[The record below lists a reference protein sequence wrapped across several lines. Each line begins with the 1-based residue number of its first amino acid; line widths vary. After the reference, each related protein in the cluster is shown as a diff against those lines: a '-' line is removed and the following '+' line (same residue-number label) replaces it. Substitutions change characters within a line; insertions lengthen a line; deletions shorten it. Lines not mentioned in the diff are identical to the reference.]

1 MPKATSKFTC
11 QQCGYE
17 SVKWMGRCP
26 DCGEWNSFVET
37 VSPTLSG
44 ARRGGGGLRATVAQ
58 PVPLTEVEAVDARR
72 MSTGSPEFDRVL
84 GGGIVPGTLM
94 LVGGD
99 PGIGKSTLMA
109 QTAGHLALHE
119 GPVLYVSAEE
129 SNQQIRLRADR
140 LGIATPRLLLL
151 GETDIDAIV
160 ETAEQAHPALIVVDS
175 IQTVASAQLPSAP
188 GSISQVR
195 ECTLRLMQMAKR
207 TQISVCIIGHVTKEG
222 TVAGPRTLEHM
233 VDAVLYL
240 EGERFHVYR
249 LLRGA
254 KNRFGATNEVGVFEM
269 RGEGMV
275 DVLNPSGLFLTEH
288 HGQASGSAVVVSM
301 EGTRPMLVEVQALAT
316 TTAFGNPRCTTTGVD
331 HNRVLMLLAVLTKRV
346 GLALGTQ
353 DVYVNVAGG
362 FTLDEPAVDLGIAA
376 AVASSFRERAALRAA
391 CRSASARGGKARLQT
406 LCIARIEY
414 RREVQR

>member
-1 MPKATSKFTC
+1 
-11 QQCGYE
+11 
-17 SVKWMGRCP
+17 V
-26 DCGEWNSFVET
+26 
-37 VSPTLSG
+37 
-44 ARRGGGGLRATVAQ
+44 
-58 PVPLTEVEAVDARR
+58 
-72 MSTGSPEFDRVL
+72 
-84 GGGIVPGTLM
+84 
-94 LVGGD
+94 
-99 PGIGKSTLMA
+99 
-109 QTAGHLALHE
+109 
-119 GPVLYVSAEE
+119 
-129 SNQQIRLRADR
+129 
-140 LGIATPRLLLL
+140 
-151 GETDIDAIV
+151 
-160 ETAEQAHPALIVVDS
+160 HPSLIVVDS

-195 ECTLRLMQMAKR
+195 ECTLRLMQLANR

-240 EGERFHVYR
+240 EGERFHAYR
-249 LLRGA
+249 LLRGV
-254 KNRFGATNEVGVFEM
+254 KNRFGATDEVGVFEM

-316 TTAFGNPRCTTTGVD
+316 TTTFGTPRCTTTGVD

-362 FTLDEPAVDLGIAA
+362 FSLDEPAVDLGIAA
-376 AVASSFRERAALRAA
+376 AVASSFRERRLSPETALLGEVGLGGELRAVPRA
-391 CRSASARGGKARLQT
+391 DVRVREAAKLGFRRCVLAASSGVEQVKDGEPAMT
-406 LCIARIEY
+406 LLRAKTLSEALEIAFD
-414 RREVQR
+414 